1 MHARMT
7 GKDCR
12 AAGVRNHPGRAV
24 LTGRPTQRTRRPVW
38 VRARRSAAD
47 VFCGLLA
54 VTLLAAV
61 LAGVPYALVTVLGLP
76 VPHGLPPMSEF
87 TRQLGVIPILRIL
100 SVIVCAAWLQLA
112 VCVLVEIRAA
122 IRGVGLPARV
132 PLSGRTQDFA
142 HWLAAVQRRHRNRP
156 GASAARHSAAPRAA
170 GRSRGCRARPRHDGS
185 ARQH

>member
-7 GKDCR
+7 GKDR
-12 AAGVRNHPGRAV
+12 WAAGVRSHPRRAV
-24 LTGRPTQRTRRPVW
+24 LTGRPVRRTRRPVW

-54 VTLLAAV
+54 VALLAAV

-76 VPHGLPPMSEF
+76 VPHGLPPMSAF
-87 TRQLGVIPILRIL
+87 TRQLDVMPLLRIL
-100 SVIVCAAWLQLA
+100 SVIVWAAWLQLA
-112 VCVLVEIRAA
+112 VCVLVEVRAA

-142 HWLAAVQRRHRNRP
+142 PPRRLSP
-156 GASAARHSAAPRAA
+156 PALTGLPR
-170 GRSRGCRARPRHDGS
+170 RSPTRG
-185 ARQH
+185 Q